1 VKIGIFF
8 GGPAREREI
17 SYAGGKTAYENID
30 KKLFTPVLVFI
41 DSLGNFILVNESAL
55 YHAQGIRSF
64 YPGKIAANEG
74 FEVYIE
80 SLKNKLT
87 EAELEVLI
95 ASVGIKILP
104 QDFKKYFDFA
114 FIIVHG
120 PDCEDGAIQ
129 GLLEWYKI
137 PYLGPGLMGS
147 AVSID
152 KILQNEQIARAN
164 GQQKKMAVI
173 DWQTWS
179 ESKPATVFEA
189 MKSDLGLPIVVKA
202 PHQGSSIGVAI
213 VKENSAE
220 AFEKAMNQCFFA
232 QTISLDDWHT
242 LDDSE
247 KHDFLQKMANLD
259 EGIGFPVFVE
269 QTSQTLNHPSDLL
282 AYLNDNPDNL
292 QTIKAVSV
300 HAEDRVLLEEFV
312 VGQEFSCGVIQDDN
326 GRVIALPP
334 TEIIK
339 LDENQTFDFKT
350 KYKLATTRKQIPV
363 DTSLA
368 NNQNIQRHIA
378 LVFEK
383 LGMNVV
389 ARIDGFLTADGQ
401 VLLHD
406 PNTLPGM
413 SPTSLIFKQLGELGF
428 SITQAITYLIRQSIR
443 ERIRTGKNTVA
454 LRLLLKNLDQKLS
467 ERHAQHLPQQEI
479 IFEATDEQ
487 YAEARRAFGKFSA
500 AADRVPVLV
509 VHFPNGDMFQLP
521 VNLVFKDTID
531 DLQIAMNTTKHQLI
545 KETIAKAQSV
555 ISHITGGFDE
565 KIRKII
571 D

>member
-1 VKIGIFF
+1 MKIGIFF

-30 KKLFTPVLVFI
+30 KKLFTPVLVFV
-41 DSLGNFILVNESAL
+41 DSLGNFILVNESTL

-64 YPGKIAANEG
+64 YPGNIAATEG
-74 FEVYIE
+74 FEVYVE
-80 SLKNKLT
+80 SLKNKLSD
-87 EAELEVLI
+87 AEFEVLI
-95 ASVGIKILP
+95 ASVGTKILP

-164 GQQKKMAVI
+164 GQQKKMDVVRWENWAKADKAV
-173 DWQTWS
+173 
-179 ESKPATVFEA
+179 VFEDL
-189 MKSDLGLPIVVKA
+189 KTKLGLPIVVKA

-220 AFEKAMNQCFFA
+220 AFAKAMNQCFFA
-232 QTISLDDWHT
+232 QTISCNDWAT
-242 LDDSE
+242 LNDPE
-247 KHDFLQKMANLD
+247 KHDFLQKIANLD

-269 QTSQTLNHPSDLL
+269 ETSVILSHPSELL
-282 AYLNDNPDNL
+282 AYLNNYNFDKQSITLLSTN
-292 QTIKAVSV
+292 
-300 HAEDRVLLEEFV
+300 AEDHVLLEEFV

-334 TEIIK
+334 TEIVK

-363 DTSLA
+363 NTSLK
-368 NNQNIQRHIA
+368 NNQNIQQNIA

-389 ARIDGFLTADGQ
+389 ARIDGFLTPDGR

-443 ERIRTGKNTVA
+443 ERIRTGKNTVQM
-454 LRLLLKNLDQKLS
+454 RLLLNDLDEKLAKK
-467 ERHAQHLPQQEI
+467 HAQPLPTQDI
-479 IFEATDEQ
+479 IFEATNEAF
-487 YAEARRAFGKFSA
+487 AEARKTFGKLSA
-500 AADRVPVLV
+500 TGNTKPIPVV
-509 VHFPNGDMFQLP
+509 KFANGDVFQLP
-521 VNLVFKDTID
+521 VNLMFKDSID
-531 DLQIAMNTTKHQLI
+531 DLQIAIETQKHTLI
-545 KETIAKAQSV
+545 KETIANAKT
-555 ISHITGGFDE
+555 IIERITGGFDE
-565 KIRKII
+565 KIRKI
-571 D
+571 